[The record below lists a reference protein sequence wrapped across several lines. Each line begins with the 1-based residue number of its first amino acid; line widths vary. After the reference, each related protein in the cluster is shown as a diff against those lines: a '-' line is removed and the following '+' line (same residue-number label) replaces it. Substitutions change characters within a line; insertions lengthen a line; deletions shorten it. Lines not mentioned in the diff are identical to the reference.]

1 MAVLST
7 GDSVLTIGGGGL
19 TPEEKQKLD
28 GIEAGAQVNT
38 LEKIKVNGTEQEI
51 TDKTVDIQVPDS
63 YEKSETYSK
72 IELDNKLS
80 DKVDK
85 DGNKVLST
93 NDFTNEDKTK
103 LDNIESGA
111 EANIIEKIKVN
122 GTEQEITDKTVDIQ
136 VPDSYEKSESDERY
150 MQESKLEN
158 SEDHSSL
165 IKKYDGKQFEAKY
178 AERALTDK
186 NGKSL
191 QLTVEDDEVTEI
203 GGRKINGV
211 PDGSVDTSKMNLDD
225 IIPLLQGIGIDISK
239 AGNQMKIS
247 NSEHL
252 GQLHVKIVGNIEHTS
267 VNADQWYSLI
277 SKDFSTSGGNT
288 LHVYY
293 KEPTSYPAV
302 IGQPVVANDPNFQQE
317 LKFSW
322 DGDLQKAL
330 NLHVNISF
338 SDLTGVSETDMAY
351 WGDVNGAR
359 QFIGSLNQ
367 VIQIENG
374 NHFEDAPIVKAKSGV
389 SSIETSYT
397 IDMYAD
403 YLYSSSTEKDNTNIL
418 VTSDNEEILIGDNA
432 DDTLE
437 FTDSSSIKLLG
448 IES

>member
-1 MAVLST
+1 
-7 GDSVLTIGGGGL
+7 
-19 TPEEKQKLD
+19 
-28 GIEAGAQVNT
+28 
-38 LEKIKVNGTEQEI
+38 
-51 TDKTVDIQVPDS
+51 
-63 YEKSETYSK
+63 
-72 IELDNKLS
+72 
-80 DKVDK
+80 
-85 DGNKVLST
+85 
-93 NDFTNEDKTK
+93 
-103 LDNIESGA
+103 
-111 EANIIEKIKVN
+111 
-122 GTEQEITDKTVDIQ
+122 
-136 VPDSYEKSESDERY
+136 

-252 GQLHVKIVGNIEHTS
+252 GQLHVRIDGSITHSS
-267 VNADQWYSLI
+267 VTEGASYALVSD
-277 SKDFSTSGGNT
+277 DFSLSGGNT
-288 LHVYY
+288 LSVYY
-293 KEPTSYPAV
+293 KEPASYPAT
-302 IGQPVVANDPNFQQE
+302 IGRPVVANDPNQQQE

-322 DGDLQKAL
+322 DGNLQQAL
-330 NLHVNISF
+330 NLHFYIAFKS
-338 SDLTGVSETDMAY
+338 LTGVDMTDVAE
-351 WGDVNGAR
+351 WGLDKYMLVGALSR
-359 QFIGSLNQ
+359 
-367 VIQIENG
+367 VIQLENG
-374 NHFEDAPIVKAKSGV
+374 QHWENNVPLVKAKSGV
-389 SSIETSYT
+389 SSIESVYQ
-397 IDMYAD
+397 INIYAD

-418 VTSDNEEILIGDNA
+418 VTSDNEEILIGDGN

>member
-1 MAVLST
+1 
-7 GDSVLTIGGGGL
+7 
-19 TPEEKQKLD
+19 
-28 GIEAGAQVNT
+28 
-38 LEKIKVNGTEQEI
+38 
-51 TDKTVDIQVPDS
+51 
-63 YEKSETYSK
+63 
-72 IELDNKLS
+72 
-80 DKVDK
+80 
-85 DGNKVLST
+85 
-93 NDFTNEDKTK
+93 
-103 LDNIESGA
+103 
-111 EANIIEKIKVN
+111 
-122 GTEQEITDKTVDIQ
+122 
-136 VPDSYEKSESDERY
+136 

-165 IKKYDGKQFEAKY
+165 IKRYDGKQFEAKY

-252 GQLHVKIVGNIEHTS
+252 GQLHVQIDGHIEHTT
-267 VNADQWYSLI
+267 VNAGQLYSLV
-277 SKDFSTSGGNT
+277 SKDFSTSGGNNT
-288 LHVYY
+288 LHVWY
-293 KEPTSYPAV
+293 KEPTSYSAV
-302 IGQPVVANDPNFQQE
+302 IGQPVVANDPTSQQE

-338 SDLTGVSETDMAY
+338 SSLTGVSETDIAM
-351 WGDVNGAR
+351 WGDTNGAR
-359 QFIGSLNQ
+359 QFIGALNQ

-374 NHFEDAPIVKAKSGV
+374 NHFEIVPKVRAKSGV
-389 SSIETSYT
+389 SSIETNYT

>member
-7 GDSVLTIGGGGL
+7 GDSVLTIGGGL

-51 TDKTVDIQVPDS
+51 TDKTIDIQVPDS

-72 IELDNKLS
+72 TELDNQLS
-80 DKVDK
+80 NKVDK

-122 GTEQEITDKTVDIQ
+122 GTEQEINDKSVDIQ

-165 IKKYDGKQFEAKY
+165 IKRYDGKQFEAKY

-252 GQLHVKIVGNIEHTS
+252 GQLHVNIVGSIEHTN
-267 VNADQWYSLI
+267 VNEDQLYPLI

-288 LHVYY
+288 LHVWY

-302 IGQPVVANDPNFQQE
+302 IGQPVVANDPTGQQE

-322 DGDLQKAL
+322 DGELQKAL

-338 SDLTGVSETDMAY
+338 SSLTGVSETDMAY
-351 WGDVNGAR
+351 WGTTNGAR
-359 QFIGSLNQ
+359 QFIGALNQ

-374 NHFEDAPIVKAKSGV
+374 NHFEIDPKVIAKSGV
-389 SSIETSYT
+389 SSIKTNYT

-418 VTSDNEEILIGDNA
+418 VTSDNEEILIGDND

-448 IES
+448 IEA

>member
-7 GDSVLTIGGGGL
+7 GDSVLAIGGGL

-51 TDKTVDIQVPDS
+51 TDKTIDIQVPDS

-72 IELDNKLS
+72 TELDNKLS

-136 VPDSYEKSESDERY
+136 VPDSYEKLESDERY

-165 IKKYDGKQFEAKY
+165 IKRYDGKQFEAKY

-211 PDGSVDTSKMNLDD
+211 PDGSVDTSKINLDD

-239 AGNQMKIS
+239 VGNQMKIS

-252 GQLHVKIVGNIEHTS
+252 GQLHVQIDGHIKHTG
-267 VNADQWYSLI
+267 VNADQLCSLI
-277 SKDFSTSGGNT
+277 SKDFSTSGGNE
-288 LHVYY
+288 LHVWY
-293 KEPTSYPAV
+293 KEPTSYSAV
-302 IGQPVVANDPNFQQE
+302 IGQPVVANDPTNQQE

-322 DGDLQKAL
+322 DGALQ
-330 NLHVNISF
+330 
-338 SDLTGVSETDMAY
+338 
-351 WGDVNGAR
+351 NG
-359 QFIGSLNQ
+359 F
-367 VIQIENG
+367 
-374 NHFEDAPIVKAKSGV
+374 HFLSV
-389 SSIETSYT
+389 
-397 IDMYAD
+397 
-403 YLYSSSTEKDNTNIL
+403 
-418 VTSDNEEILIGDNA
+418 
-432 DDTLE
+432 
-437 FTDSSSIKLLG
+437 
-448 IES
+448 